1 MKIVHVYAQNVQM
14 FADAVDGTECRLNAS
29 KDLDYL
35 VSSLQQF
42 NARDVLGLVLF
53 ANPMTKKC
61 LKLIRKF
68 DDLFVFK
75 RLPIV
80 IISDDATALKDAG
93 YFRVKHSDIYVVDS
107 EDNSISD
114 VELNAVFTTLIASTD
129 EVYDLS
135 VIPAERKMKDY
146 ARTHGEREEKRMSQQ
161 LIDLLKQLGRSAP
174 NEGICG
180 RQHGHTGTESED
192 GAEFEGLI
200 DPTLYS

>member
-1 MKIVHVYAQNVQM
+1 MKIVHVYAHNIQM
-14 FADAVDGTECRLNAS
+14 FVDAVEGTECRLNAS

-42 NARDVLGLVLF
+42 NARDVLGLILF

-61 LKLIRKF
+61 LRLIRKF

-80 IISDDATALKDAG
+80 VISDDATALKEAG
-93 YFRVKHSDIYVVDS
+93 YFKVKNSDVYVVDS

-135 VIPAERKMKDY
+135 VIPAERKAKEYM
-146 ARTHGEREEKRMSQQ
+146 RTHGEREEKRMSQQ
-161 LIDLLKQLGRSAP
+161 LVDLLNQLGRGAP
-174 NEGICG
+174 DESIRRG
-180 RQHGHTGTESED
+180 QHGHES
-192 GAEFEGLI
+192 AEGERRAEVQSQL
-200 DPTLYS
+200 DPSLFT